1 MNKLLN
7 YMYICVSMCVCVCV
21 CVCMH
26 AIVEKNG
33 FDICMAF

>member
-7 YMYICVSMCVCVCV
+7 YIYMCLNVCVCV
-21 CVCMH
+21 HVH
-26 AIVEKNG
+26 AKVEKNG